1 VHFFSQEIF
10 ILEDLPGGPGF
21 KNLPFS
27 AGDADAIPE
36 AAKQLILQLLQPASL
51 EPPRKLV
58 RLCTTA
64 NESLHRNEGS
74 CTMQHARQ
82 LKPDAAK

>member
-1 VHFFSQEIF
+1 MHFFSQEIF

-51 EPPRKLV
+51 EPP
-58 RLCTTA
+58 
-64 NESLHRNEGS
+64 GS
-74 CTMQHARQ
+74 
-82 LKPDAAK
+82 